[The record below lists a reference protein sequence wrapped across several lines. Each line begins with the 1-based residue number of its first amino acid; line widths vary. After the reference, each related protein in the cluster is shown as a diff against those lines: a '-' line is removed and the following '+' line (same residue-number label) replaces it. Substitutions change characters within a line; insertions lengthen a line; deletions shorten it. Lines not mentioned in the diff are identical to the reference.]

1 MLIFDFGGVIVDKKA
16 IKVLHIIPGFGGG
29 ISSHVRNM
37 VNGIDK
43 NKVIIDV
50 AGFTSYPNDFVQEVQ
65 AKGGRT
71 ITLNNV
77 RMKNLFF
84 CIDQYRKILKEG
96 EYDAVHIHMGDVQA
110 FYFSFLAALFG
121 IKRRIVHAHIADAK
135 DSNGMFFTI
144 KQHFNQFLTV
154 SMATD
159 LASCSKISSIF
170 RYGEK
175 RINHVMHIPNSI
187 NAEQYFQEMSY
198 EDKKSLKKSLGILGN
213 KIVIG
218 HVGFFGYQ
226 KNHPFMFKIAKRL
239 KERKINFVWLFIGDG
254 YNYEEYAKQVKDM
267 DLADCVKLLG
277 RRDDVCN
284 LFKIMDV
291 SVLASFFEGLPT
303 VTIETQAA
311 GTPTVISDTIT
322 DETDM
327 GLGMIRRLSLDDS
340 LDTWCNAIIELSSM
354 VSPPK
359 EFRKYNIEKRAFTT
373 TTAAQLYMKFLRKEI
388 RYYQLEQIFE

>member
-1 MLIFDFGGVIVDKKA
+1 MDNKA

-29 ISSHVRNM
+29 ISSHVRNI

-43 NKVIIDV
+43 DKVIIDV
-50 AGFTSYPNDFVQEVQ
+50 AGFTAYPDAFTQEVC
-65 AKGGRT
+65 AKGGKT

-77 RMKNLFF
+77 RINRLFF
-84 CIDQYRKILKEG
+84 CVNQYRKILKEG
-96 EYDAVHIHMGDVQA
+96 EYGAVHIHMGDAQA
-110 FYFSFLAALFG
+110 LYFSFLAALFG

-135 DSNGMFFTI
+135 DNNKKYFSV
-144 KQHFNQFLTV
+144 KQHLNQFLTV
-154 SMATD
+154 CMSTD

-170 RYGEK
+170 RFGEK
-175 RINHVMHIPNSI
+175 RIDRVMHIPNSI
-187 NAEQYFQEMSY
+187 NAEQYFKEMSC
-198 EDKKSLKKSLGILGN
+198 EDKNSLKESLGITDD

-239 KERKINFVWLFIGDG
+239 KERKIKFVWLFIGSG
-254 YNYEEYAKQVKDM
+254 YNFEEYAKQVKDM
-267 DLADCVKLLG
+267 ELTDCVKLLG

-284 LFKIMDV
+284 LFKIMYV

-340 LDTWCNAIIELSSM
+340 LDIWCDAIIECSSM
-354 VSPPK
+354 VPPST
-359 EFRKYNIEKRAFTT
+359 EIRKDNIEKRAFTT
-373 TTAAQLYMKFLRKEI
+373 ITAAKLYTKFLKKEI
-388 RYYQLEQIFE
+388 LSYQLGQIFE

>member
-1 MLIFDFGGVIVDKKA
+1 MDNKA
-16 IKVLHIIPGFGGG
+16 IKVLQIIPGFGGG

-43 NKVIIDV
+43 DKVIIDV
-50 AGFTSYPNDFVQEVQ
+50 AGFTAYPDAFTQEVC
-65 AKGGRT
+65 AKGGKT

-77 RMKNLFF
+77 RINRLFF
-84 CIDQYRKILKEG
+84 CVNQYRKILKEG

-110 FYFSFLAALFG
+110 LYFSFLAALFG

-135 DSNGMFFTI
+135 DSNKKYFSV
-144 KQHFNQFLTV
+144 KQHLNQFLTV
-154 SMATD
+154 CMSTD

-170 RYGEK
+170 RFGEK
-175 RINHVMHIPNSI
+175 RIDRVMHIPNSI
-187 NAEQYFQEMSY
+187 NAEQYFKEMSC
-198 EDKKSLKKSLGILGN
+198 EDKNSLKESLGITDD

-239 KERKINFVWLFIGDG
+239 KERKIKFVWLFIGSG
-254 YNYEEYAKQVKDM
+254 YNFEEYAKQVKDM
-267 DLADCVKLLG
+267 ELTDCVKLLG

-340 LDTWCNAIIELSSM
+340 LDIWCDAIIECSSM
-354 VSPPK
+354 VPPST
-359 EFRKYNIEKRAFTT
+359 EIRKDNIEKRAFTT
-373 TTAAQLYMKFLRKEI
+373 TTAAKLYTKFLKKEI
-388 RYYQLEQIFE
+388 LFYQLGQIFE